1 MRQINS
7 DSLCVLKLNRIKNLV
22 NIDYVPI
29 LKNFDLNL
37 KFKKLT
43 QLNEDDTKSVADLIS
58 YCEENLSVLLQEFSY
73 CVSLKNSY
81 QQLPKN
87 SHIQFLAR
95 FRELTNRVLEASSDE
110 LNVVSKLKEDLNN
123 LKKNFYHQMSNR
135 LKAIEIRDAYYI
147 CEKDNDILTFSHR
160 RIGWSNPSYKL
171 TPNFTFDIKT
181 NFGYGHVSY
190 FYTKLMF
197 KGIEI
202 VPFSDWVFYPNAN
215 FSEIIRFSKKHK
227 LEDNDWLIALSYAK
241 DACNLSL
248 TNESAFIDKYIVS
261 ECERMV
267 SELESILS
275 KNEFEYHEESIKSD
289 ENSFKIEP
297 ITKKV
302 IKTSHELIEYRGEKI
317 SGSLN
322 FIEKILLFDKIRN
335 MSSFIKRIKDV
346 NHMVLPLLK
355 NEVPLIISEIN
366 SFKSQ
371 EAQLKSKLDSLNPDY
386 ERYKRVFQEFEA
398 KERILNPTL
407 SGDQNSMIQSKFN
420 SSHPDLK
427 LIRDQYY
434 EIHNEYSDISK
445 KINALEIT
453 NRNINT
459 YIGAINKF
467 FKYSN

>member
-1 MRQINS
+1 
-7 DSLCVLKLNRIKNLV
+7 
-22 NIDYVPI
+22 
-29 LKNFDLNL
+29 
-37 KFKKLT
+37 
-43 QLNEDDTKSVADLIS
+43 
-58 YCEENLSVLLQEFSY
+58 
-73 CVSLKNSY
+73 
-81 QQLPKN
+81 
-87 SHIQFLAR
+87 
-95 FRELTNRVLEASSDE
+95 
-110 LNVVSKLKEDLNN
+110 
-123 LKKNFYHQMSNR
+123 
-135 LKAIEIRDAYYI
+135 
-147 CEKDNDILTFSHR
+147 
-160 RIGWSNPSYKL
+160 
-171 TPNFTFDIKT
+171 
-181 NFGYGHVSY
+181 
-190 FYTKLMF
+190 
-197 KGIEI
+197 
-202 VPFSDWVFYPNAN
+202 
-215 FSEIIRFSKKHK
+215 
-227 LEDNDWLIALSYAK
+227 
-241 DACNLSL
+241 
-248 TNESAFIDKYIVS
+248 
-261 ECERMV
+261 MV

-427 LIRDQYY
+427 LIREQYY